1 MGVNLIDELAYKMPA
16 VLLVVLVVP
25 YKFWNCNVSLVR
37 TTSRALMVLL
47 RLTRVKQ
54 NQEITGLGTCTWR
67 VWSWNRLISIEI
79 VEFMWWRSCEAS
91 CVMYL
96 PALGHD
102 AVYTRWVV
110 NAILELNCNFV
121 SSSWIFWL

>member
-54 NQEITGLGTCTWR
+54 NQEITGLGTCT
-67 VWSWNRLISIEI
+67 
-79 VEFMWWRSCEAS
+79 
-91 CVMYL
+91 
-96 PALGHD
+96 
-102 AVYTRWVV
+102 
-110 NAILELNCNFV
+110 
-121 SSSWIFWL
+121 